1 MQRDTQDHW
10 SHKRKVKTWVLNY
23 IYIYISLILSVNTS
37 TKRGTSPGLVAHG
50 RSFHRQGTTNVNG
63 LELIMMLVISLK
75 TNKQKT
81 LNIKNTTLKQIL
93 ICFHKATIKSLTN
106 ESPALYSVD
115 LRLFLPIVL
124 GFCTTSSLTGSGWI
138 PLKIKDK
145 KQLQSVVTTGGVF
158 IIYRCASVLK
168 IIMTCLSQTH
178 LCSWSVPSLQATC
191 AGQRGWPADSA
202 VNNVWSGAG
211 WQLCGCRIFYQLH
224 NCRRKLS
231 GWHFLLPVMS
241 RHNNKLHWLH
251 LSHTFAVT

>member
-158 IIYRCASVLK
+158 IIHRYALFLKSQWHVYHKPTCVLGL
-168 IIMTCLSQTH
+168 CH
-178 LCSWSVPSLQATC
+178 LCKPLVQARGGGLQTQLWIMCGLVQDGNCVVAESFTSC
-191 AGQRGWPADSA
+191 TTAGESFQVG
-202 VNNVWSGAG
+202 
-211 WQLCGCRIFYQLH
+211 
-224 NCRRKLS
+224 
-231 GWHFLLPVMS
+231 
-241 RHNNKLHWLH
+241 
-251 LSHTFAVT
+251 TFCFQWCLDTITNYTGYT